1 MGVRRVR
8 RQQRQHDMKVSRR
21 VNGKLKVKER
31 ARRNERI
38 AGMIQQ
44 QGKLP
49 YTPVVMSWLSQ
60 ELNKPS
66 RLITQ
71 DEVDQLLKKE

>member
-1 MGVRRVR
+1 MGVRRIR
-8 RQQRQHDMKVSRR
+8 RQQRQADMKESRL

-31 ARRNERI
+31 ERRDERVV
-38 AGMIQQ
+38 GLIQK

-60 ELNKPS
+60 ELKKPS